1 MEFWVFAAPPPT
13 KWELQFPRFRCIKS
27 KETRRHVLH
36 KITRCSLPSSL
47 NHKFDSRVY
56 RIFFELMLLN
66 KYQTNVQTDSHF
78 SKRIYKLQNM
88 KS

>member
-1 MEFWVFAAPPPT
+1 MDMEFWVFAAPPPT
-13 KWELQFPRFRCIKS
+13 TRFRCIKS
-27 KETRRHVLH
+27 KETRRYVLH

-66 KYQTNVQTDSHF
+66 TKPM
-78 SKRIYKLQNM
+78 YKLIPISQNESTNY
-88 KS
+88 KI